1 MTWLRT
7 IDPIT
12 VVAMAIG
19 FLLGASLI
27 LVAIQQ

>member
-12 VVAMAIG
+12 LVAMAVG
-19 FLLGASLI
+19 FLMGASLI
-27 LVAIQQ
+27 LVVIQQ